1 MDFTLKERYL
11 LLNALPEQGDFR
23 TIKTIAALRDEL
35 FVSEQEVIDF
45 KIVADGDRIIWDT
58 TCEKPKVIDIGP
70 IATTI
75 IVDTLKAMDAEKK
88 LTIDYVPLYEKFVE
102 G

>member
-35 FVSEQEVIDF
+35 LVSEQEVADF
-45 KIVADGDRIIWDT
+45 KIVADGDRIMWDT
-58 TCEKPKVIDIGP
+58 ACEKPKTIGMGP
-70 IATTI
+70 VATTVV
-75 IVDTLKAMDAEKK
+75 VDTLKAMNADKK
-88 LTIDYVPLYEKFVE
+88 LTLDYVSLYEKFIE